1 MVYMTEK
8 AKGLGRRIL
17 IVIGIVILAFILIKL
32 LFGAFSFLAWLVI
45 VAVVAI
51 SIIWLA
57 SKL

>member
-1 MVYMTEK
+1 MTEK